1 MRAPRPSRTPAVLA
15 LALAFAGAGA
25 GCSAGRAEA
34 PRPTAPAPA
43 ADAPVAP
50 APTGAAD
57 ADLEALFWA
66 RLDSARTRFTDA
78 DVHFVAGMIAH
89 HAQAVHMARLADT
102 RAGSPSVRTL
112 ALRILSGQQDEIALM
127 QQWLGERALP
137 VPHVQVTDTG
147 VTVHGADHA
156 LHAHGPG
163 MLTPE
168 QMHALEQAEGA
179 AFDRLFLTSMI
190 EHHRGAL
197 SMVHELFATD
207 GAGQDPALF
216 RFASDVQVDQA
227 TEIARMERMLAEL
240 PPGGGVR

>member
-1 MRAPRPSRTPAVLA
+1 MRAPRLRWTLAVFA
-15 LALAFAGAGA
+15 LALTGA

-34 PRPTAPAPA
+34 PRPTAPAAGPA
-43 ADAPVAP
+43 ANAP
-50 APTGAAD
+50 AAGTPD

-78 DVHFVAGMIAH
+78 DGHFVAGMIAH
-89 HAQAVHMARLADT
+89 HAQAIHMARLVDA
-102 RAGSPSVRTL
+102 RAASPSVRTL

-127 QQWLGERALP
+127 QQWLDERGLP
-137 VPHVQVTDTG
+137 VPQVHVTDTG
-147 VTVHGADHA
+147 VMVHGADHA
-156 LHAHGPG
+156 LHADGPG

-168 QMHALEQAEGA
+168 QMRALERAEGA